1 MKKRDLNNLDFLD
14 LSTMITDN
22 EEALQNL
29 KFQKA
34 MQQLEDPLQIKS
46 LKKGTQIVVGTP
58 GRTNDLI
65 RRKKLIGTREKKSWR
80 HYAMITGK
88 TMAHMTALFLGLE
101 AKTVLLLHTI

>member
-1 MKKRDLNNLDFLD
+1 MKKRDLNNLDILD

-46 LKKGTQIVVGTP
+46 LKKDIAQ
-58 GRTNDLI
+58 L
-65 RRKKLIGTREKKSWR
+65 
-80 HYAMITGK
+80 K
-88 TMAHMTALFLGLE
+88 TIMKEFDLGLRGN
-101 AKTVLLLHTI
+101 KDKK

>member
-1 MKKRDLNNLDFLD
+1 MKKRDLNNLEFLD

-46 LKKGTQIVVGTP
+46 LKKDIAQ
-58 GRTNDLI
+58 L
-65 RRKKLIGTREKKSWR
+65 
-80 HYAMITGK
+80 K
-88 TMAHMTALFLGLE
+88 TIMKEFDLGLRGN
-101 AKTVLLLHTI
+101 KDKK

>member
-1 MKKRDLNNLDFLD
+1 MKKRDLNNLDILD

-46 LKKGTQIVVGTP
+46 LKNQI
-58 GRTNDLI
+58 
-65 RRKKLIGTREKKSWR
+65 KCIGIS
-80 HYAMITGK
+80 Y
-88 TMAHMTALFLGLE
+88 
-101 AKTVLLLHTI
+101 